1 MPEKRQQEQQV
12 DARRQGLL
20 GLLVLDSSQ
29 QHLLYLEQQQQQV
42 LDQYDL
48 DQRLWLYC
56 LYPYQNPMLCC
67 CRRQTSRRE
76 TQIRN

>member
-12 DARRQGLL
+12 VARRQRLPVV
-20 GLLVLDSSQ
+20 GLLVLQSSQ

-48 DQRLWLYC
+48 DQKLWLYC
-56 LYPYQNPMLCC
+56 LYPYQDLCC